1 MNSVILLYD
10 ETFSIQEPGI
20 SIWIIVI
27 IIIIIIIIIILL
39 LLFLLAIITSPYK
52 NIETTH

>member
-27 IIIIIIIIIILL
+27 IIIIIIILL

>member
-27 IIIIIIIIIILL
+27 IIIIIIIILL

>member
-27 IIIIIIIIIILL
+27 IIIIIIIIILL